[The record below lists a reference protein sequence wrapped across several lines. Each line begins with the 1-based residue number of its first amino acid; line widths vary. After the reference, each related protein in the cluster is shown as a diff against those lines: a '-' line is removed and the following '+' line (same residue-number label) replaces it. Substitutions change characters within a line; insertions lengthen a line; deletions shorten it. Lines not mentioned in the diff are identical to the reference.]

1 MENDRKISPAM
12 IGLIVF
18 QGIVL
23 IVALAIWSVM
33 NGENA
38 TDSDDETNRP
48 QVIVDGLSRNVEWL
62 TDEGLDEIQRG
73 VFAMAQRNT
82 SNLGI
87 NTVSAVVRDGTIRA
101 MYFEYLEAHYLTAV
115 VDLPVLKQSYQ
126 VFYEDTGGDLD
137 PDSSVV
143 VLCLDEDVE
152 TLYPDFGCRDVV
164 SGAREGI
171 VQSFLPFFDLG
182 GAEVEVDKK
191 SGEIEVT
198 VYDAEKEGEA
208 VGLVKQAV
216 EELGVSPELFTYKL
230 VLSEKKREYER

>member
-1 MENDRKISPAM
+1 MENDRKVSPIM
-12 IGLIVF
+12 IGFLIF

-33 NGENA
+33 NGDNMA
-38 TDSDDETNRP
+38 DDDDERNRS
-48 QVIVDGLSRNVEWL
+48 QVIVDGLAVEWL

-73 VFAMAQRNT
+73 VFAMAQRNA
-82 SNLGI
+82 SSVGI
-87 NTVSAVVRDGTIRA
+87 NMVSAVVREGTIRA
-101 MYFEYLEAHYLTAV
+101 TYFEYLEAHYLTAV

-126 VFYEDTGGDLD
+126 VFYEDAGGDLD
-137 PDSSVV
+137 PDSSVI
-143 VLCLDEDVE
+143 VLCLDESVE
-152 TLYPDFGCRDVV
+152 MIYPDFGCRDVV
-164 SGAREGI
+164 LGAREGI

-230 VLSEKKREYER
+230 VLSEKKRAYER

>member
-23 IVALAIWSVM
+23 IVALALWYAL
-33 NGENA
+33 NGDDA
-38 TDSDDETNRP
+38 IDSDDDANRP
-48 QVIVDGLSRNVEWL
+48 QVIVDGLAVEWL

-73 VFAMAQRNT
+73 VFAMAQRNA
-82 SNLGI
+82 SSVGI
-87 NTVSAVVRDGTIRA
+87 NMVSAVVREGTIRA

-115 VDLPVLKQSYQ
+115 VDLPVLQQSYQ
-126 VFYEDTGGDLD
+126 IFYEDEGTELD
-137 PDSSVV
+137 PDSSVI
-143 VLCLDEDVE
+143 VLCLDESME
-152 TLYPDFGCRDVV
+152 MIYPDFGCRDVV
-164 SGAREGI
+164 LGAREGI

-208 VGLVKQAV
+208 VGLVKQAI

-230 VLSEKKREYER
+230 VLSEKKRAYER